1 MRGPFPNMIGNN
13 PKASAF
19 LTLLL
24 GCGSP
29 NERMGSA
36 ALERL
41 QRHRRL
47 FHRSSECGV
56 ALSRSRRT
64 PGSS

>member
-29 NERMGSA
+29 NERMGILPPHPTTNSGIP
-36 ALERL
+36 R
-41 QRHRRL
+41 
-47 FHRSSECGV
+47 GV
-56 ALSRSRRT
+56 PS
-64 PGSS
+64 GSWVAKRWYS